1 MAALVSDEVPWDSL
15 SVGATRPPVVSLLNV
30 PIGFVLPIL
39 AIPMLFVMLTRNPLW
54 LLLAFVLTALV
65 RWFVA
70 TDHNRPRVLWL
81 AFLSGALWT
90 DRRRWGGVSFDPLGT
105 PHDARR

>member
-1 MAALVSDEVPWDSL
+1 MTGLVSDEVPWESL

-30 PIGFVLPIL
+30 PIGFVIPIL
-39 AIPMLFVMLTRNPLW
+39 AIPMLFVMLTSNPLW
-54 LLLAFVLTALV
+54 LLLAFVLTVLV

-81 AFLSGALWT
+81 AFLAGALWA
-90 DRRRWGGVSFDPLGT
+90 DRRHWGGVSFDPLGT
-105 PHDARR
+105 PHHAPR